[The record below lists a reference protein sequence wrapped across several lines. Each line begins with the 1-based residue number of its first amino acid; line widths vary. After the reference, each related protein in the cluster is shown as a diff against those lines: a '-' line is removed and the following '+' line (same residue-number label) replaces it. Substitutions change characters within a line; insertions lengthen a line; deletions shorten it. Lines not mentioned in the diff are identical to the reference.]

1 MSVNLEQIRQD
12 TLEII
17 RLKNI
22 NTGDKLSFEKMYSQI
37 EEILKIQDQ
46 QEMEDAIVN
55 FATNWIMIYGG
66 DLLGRRSIFE
76 SSRIIGEKYKNHPAM
91 GVSISEIS
99 LTIKGLTKNLITLV
113 DPEYG
118 KSFLM
123 NERQLKAI
131 HDFQIATLRS
141 YSYYQEIP
149 RALKEWNYKAY
160 NVDIED
166 IKSFFRINDPEE
178 PLHVFRGDLKN
189 QQDVGAA
196 EYYYKSTLIKQ
207 ELESHG
213 WRWHIKNFL
222 KVIAMKSYLKKVDS
236 AFKKIGFDPAQHA
249 DIAKRL
255 LQQSVMPPH
264 DRDME
269 NVDDE
274 LKGGISQYKSATLV
288 KTTVATEKSNRALE
302 LDKNPET
309 SFEKLL
315 EPYVKK
321 YNLPDRY
328 KEIRPYV
335 NNIQDAAREYDE
347 EKRVDRCIDLLR
359 SRFSNSF
366 TMMVETAIRTGKEI
380 DFTEAF
386 VDARKIAV
394 MTIQRYTSLFEVD
407 ELSKMEKPIY
417 MKFITEEWIKGR
429 IDFYVDKAKD
439 EWDEIE
445 ENARKNG
452 ESVPDYIQKAREA
465 VTPEKI
471 EAMKLKAAEA
481 VKEWRS
487 DIDKIMREDIEFA
500 ESLGSNIP
508 VAVKE
513 GLGMAT
519 QNVGERYE
527 ARFMLELEL
536 AEIKEE
542 DEFEIEPPKQD
553 SKEEIKSNPIVK

>member
-1 MSVNLEQIRQD
+1 MSVNLEEIKQD

-46 QEMEDAIVN
+46 KEKEDAIVN

-66 DLLGRRSIFE
+66 DLLARRSIFE
-76 SSRIIGEKYKNHPAM
+76 SSRFVGEKYKNHPAM

-99 LTIKGLTKNLITLV
+99 LTIKGLTKNLITLI

-118 KSFLM
+118 KNFLM
-123 NERQLKAI
+123 NERQLKAV

-141 YSYYQEIP
+141 YSYYKEIP
-149 RALKEWNYKAY
+149 KALEEWNYKAY
-160 NVDIED
+160 NLDVKD
-166 IKSFFRINDPEE
+166 IKSFFRINNPDE
-178 PLHVFRGDLKN
+178 PLHVFKGDLKN

-196 EYYYKSTLIKQ
+196 EYYYKSTLIRQ

-213 WRWHIKNFL
+213 WKWRIKNFL

-249 DIAKRL
+249 DIAKTL

-274 LKGGISQYKSATLV
+274 LQNGISQYKSATLV
-288 KTTVATEKSNRALE
+288 RTTIATEKAKRALE
-302 LDKNPET
+302 LDKNPQT

-315 EPYVKK
+315 EPYMKK

-328 KEIRPYV
+328 KEIRPYD
-335 NNIQDAAREYDE
+335 NNIKDAAREYDE

-359 SRFSNSF
+359 SRFSNCF

-380 DFTEAF
+380 DFNEAF

-407 ELSKMEKPIY
+407 ELSEMEKPIY
-417 MKFITEEWIKGR
+417 MKFITKEWIKNR
-429 IDFYVDKAKD
+429 IDFYVNNAKD

-452 ESVPDYIQKAREA
+452 EPVPDYVQKAREA
-465 VTPEKI
+465 ATPEKI
-471 EAMKLKAAEA
+471 EAIKLKAAEA
-481 VKEWRS
+481 VEEWCS
-487 DIDKIMREDIEFA
+487 DINKIMREDIEFA

-508 VAVKE
+508 TNVKE
-513 GLGMAT
+513 GLGIKLD
-519 QNVGERYE
+519 NVQEQYKN
-527 ARFMLELEL
+527 RFTIELP
-536 AEIKEE
+536 EIKEE
-542 DEFEIEPPKQD
+542 EEFEIEQPKQYN
-553 SKEEIKSNPIVK
+553 KEEIKTNSIVK